1 MLPTTGK
8 PRAALSMKPLKVL
21 LLSILVVLGVSI
33 SPGHAVESVTK
44 LSIAYGAVSNNT
56 APLWIAKEQGFFS
69 KYGLDA
75 NIVFIIGGRA
85 TQAMVAGHV
94 EVGFI
99 GPVHIINAVTGGA
112 DLTIILGLRN
122 KLNYIFVAR
131 PSIKRAEDLKGK
143 KIATGTPAGPVSLAA
158 YLVLD
163 HFGLNSQRD
172 NIVLLQVGGIA
183 ERLAAL
189 RAGSVEAT
197 PLLPELARVALNE
210 GYHVLLDTGK
220 EEIPFQFL
228 GLVTSRKLMRSNPLL
243 VENTAK
249 AIIESVAYIHSPSN
263 KKAVVQSVAKN
274 LKLNKP
280 ELLEETY
287 QDMIQGFPRKP
298 CPTIQ
303 GVASVLKLMGQYGIN
318 PKASQ
323 LKPEDVVDV
332 SLCKN
337 LDESGFMDRL
347 YQRR

>member
-163 HFGLNSQRD
+163 HFGLNTQRD

-189 RAGSVEAT
+189 R
-197 PLLPELARVALNE
+197 ALNE

-280 ELLEETY
+280 ELLEEIY

-347 YQRR
+347 YQR